1 MVDVS
6 TTSACPQCGEY
17 VAPAMFRC
25 RSCGFVLPER
35 VRVPA
40 TEPETSTAEGGGRRE
55 DTARVGGVPAASR
68 STAEMSTPQAEVLSS
83 SSAVFQLEGEEAS
96 SAGQPASS
104 GRIVKCRCGATLR
117 LRGEAAPQN
126 ITCPRCQKV
135 LKLPAK
141 GSGKSTAQSG
151 TSATIESLNFR
162 AEAQALE
169 RVPPMMSHRQ
179 LLRRT
184 RLGWQLRRI
193 AKRLERQDGDNSE
206 AAIERRKAILELAET
221 QDERVVEW
229 IISTLEDPW
238 ENVRQGAVAALGN
251 LGDPRA
257 VPALVC
263 CLGDSVPDVRREAVL
278 SLGKIGDARA
288 VRALLAIAV
297 QDPHL
302 RFLALDALVRVGQPG
317 LSTLVKALDQS
328 DPGLVLQAL
337 LALQRIGASSSA
349 EAISRLLGHRIA
361 ILRAQAAEALGVLGN
376 KSMIPRL
383 REALDDQH
391 AAVRVQVV
399 RSLMRLGDKKSA
411 KAMAALLADED
422 RDVRVAAL
430 EALAVLGDASYEP
443 VVLPFLRD
451 SDAVVRQAA
460 ASALQNLAT
469 PAAVGPLMARLDDPD
484 EAVRLKVVAALGHLK
499 AQAAL
504 PALQRMLSFQTPAIR
519 AKVADA
525 LGEMGQPSAIDAL
538 ATTLKGDPVVDVR
551 LAAAR
556 ALGRIKDARAIPVL
570 EAALLAPNELVVRCR
585 VIMALGEIGSSSSQA
600 ALLAMLR
607 DAAPEVRYQAALAL
621 GELGNAHAR
630 RSLET
635 LLGDESPLVRRGAA
649 KALIKLGDPRGEALL
664 DLAAQEVPARKRD
677 PIAARNHLL
686 RMVLVGVGLLAL
698 VAAGTTGWY
707 FSRGRPPAL
716 LPTQTVP
723 RGKVSA
729 LACSADG
736 QQVVVGRTRGRIEL
750 WNVPQGRSVEDFEG
764 QSGVEI
770 THVVLAARPGDVY
783 FAVGAQVYRRFQGK
797 VTPLQT
803 HKAVVTGLRSA
814 PGGHYG
820 WSWSRAGDVI
830 VWNLDAGL
838 VVAQRDL
845 AVESLATVTVDAEG
859 HHLAWGTSSGTV
871 ELWSLVENERQAEI
885 SLEAEAVTL
894 LDMHPQGER
903 LAVATADGRLWLC
916 HLGEETSV
924 RQLNQPAEEKVD
936 YRHLKFTSDG
946 QHLLALTTTTVERYP
961 LEGDGAPETRKLTA
975 PNDLWAIDPA
985 GNHLV
990 CGSREHAGFWV
1001 LSLTADQPPQRIG
1014 E

>member
-25 RSCGFVLPER
+25 RSCGWMLPER
-35 VRVPA
+35 VRISA
-40 TEPETSTAEGGGRRE
+40 TEPATAKAEESTRRE
-55 DTARVGGVPAASR
+55 DAARVADVSATSR
-68 STAEMSTPQAEVLSS
+68 SASEVSNPQAEVLSS
-83 SSAVFQLEGEEAS
+83 SPAAFQLEGQGVS
-96 SAGQPASS
+96 SAGKPARA

-126 ITCPRCQKV
+126 ITCPRCQMV
-135 LKLPAK
+135 LKQPTR
-141 GSGKSTAQSG
+141 GSGESAAQRGASSSE
-151 TSATIESLNFR
+151 TLDFR
-162 AEAQALE
+162 EEAQALE
-169 RVPPMMSHRQ
+169 RVPPVMAQPQ
-179 LLRRT
+179 LLGRT

-193 AKRLERQDGDNSE
+193 ARRLERQDSDHSE
-206 AAIERRKAILELAET
+206 AAIERRKALFELAET
-221 QDERVVEW
+221 QDERVIEW

-238 ENVRQGAVAALGN
+238 ENVRQGAVAALGQ

-257 VPALVC
+257 VPALVR
-263 CLGDSVPDVRREAVL
+263 CLADPTTDVRREAVL

-302 RFLALDALVRVGQPG
+302 RFLALDSLVRVGPPG
-317 LSTLVKALDQS
+317 LSLLVKSLDQS

-337 LALQRIGASSSA
+337 LALQRIGASSAA
-349 EAISRLLGHRIA
+349 EAISRLLGHRTA
-361 ILRAQAAEALGVLGN
+361 TLRAQAAEALGALGN
-376 KSMIPRL
+376 KSVIPRL
-383 REALDDQH
+383 REALDDQC
-391 AAVRVQVV
+391 AAVRVQAV

-411 KAMAALLADED
+411 KVMAALLADDD
-422 RDVRVAAL
+422 RDVRVAVL
-430 EALAVLGDASYEP
+430 EALAVLGDATHEP
-443 VVLPFLRD
+443 AVLPFLQD

-460 ASALQNLAT
+460 ASALQHLAT

-484 EAVRLKVVAALGHLK
+484 EAVRLKVVGALGHLK

-504 PALQRMLSFQTPAIR
+504 PTLQRMLSFPTPAIR
-519 AKVADA
+519 AKVAEA
-525 LGEMGQPSAIDAL
+525 LGELGQPSAIDAL
-538 ATTLKGDPVVDVR
+538 ATSLQGDPAVEVR

-556 ALGRIKDARAIPVL
+556 ALGRIKDTRAIPAL
-570 EAALLAPNELVVRCR
+570 EAALLAPNEVVVRCR
-585 VIMALGEIGSSSSQA
+585 VIMALGEIGSNSSQA

-607 DAAPEVRYQAALAL
+607 DVVPEVRYQAALAL
-621 GELGNAHAR
+621 GEVGNAHAR

-635 LLGDESPLVRRGAA
+635 LLGDENPLVRRGAA

-664 DLAAQEVPARKRD
+664 DLAAQDMSARKRD
-677 PIAARNHLL
+677 PVAARNHFL
-686 RMVLVGVGLLAL
+686 RIVLAGVGLLAL
-698 VAAGTTGWY
+698 AAAGTTGWY
-707 FSRGRPPAL
+707 FSRGRQPVL

-729 LACSADG
+729 LAFSADG
-736 QQVVVGRTRGRIEL
+736 QGVLVGRTRGRMEMWDLSRRQRI
-750 WNVPQGRSVEDFEG
+750 EDFEG
-764 QSGVEI
+764 QNGVEI
-770 THVVLAARPGDVY
+770 THVALAARPGDVY
-783 FAVGAQVYRRFQGK
+783 FAAGTQVYRRFQGR

-803 HKAVVTGLRSA
+803 HKAVVAGLRSA

-838 VVAQRDL
+838 VMAQRDL
-845 AVESLATVTVDAEG
+845 AVESLATVAVDAEG

-871 ELWSLVENERQAEI
+871 ELWSLKENERQAEI
-885 SLEAEAVTL
+885 SLESEAVTV
-894 LDMHPQGER
+894 LDWHPQGER
-903 LAVATADGRLWLC
+903 LAVATAEGRLWLC

-924 RQLNQPAEEKVD
+924 RRLNQPADEKVH
-936 YRHLKFTSDG
+936 YRQMKFTSDG
-946 QHLLALTTTTVERYP
+946 QHLLALTTTTVERYR
-961 LEGDGAPETRKLTA
+961 LEGEGAPETRKLTA
-975 PNDLWAIDPA
+975 PTDLWAIDPT
-985 GNHLV
+985 GNTLV

-1001 LSLTADQPPQRIG
+1001 LSLTEDQPPQRFG